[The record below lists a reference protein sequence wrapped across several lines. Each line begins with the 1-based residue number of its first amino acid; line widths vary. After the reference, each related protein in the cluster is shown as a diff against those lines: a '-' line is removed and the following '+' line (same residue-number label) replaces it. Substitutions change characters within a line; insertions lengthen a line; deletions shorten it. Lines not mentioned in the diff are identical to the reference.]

1 MHCTVEPTEG
11 NKVKVNISV
20 DEDTF
25 DRDIELAYRKLA
37 RQVRIP
43 GFRPG
48 KAPRRVIEAHL
59 GDEGKRAARA
69 QAIEDAVPKYLAEA
83 VKQHDIDIIA
93 TPKVDHVHGAE
104 DAAGPISFHC
114 ELEIRP
120 VVSVAGYAGLRV
132 ELPAVAA
139 SESEIEE
146 VVNNERKRHGTL
158 IDASRPIATGDQVTL
173 DLSATRN
180 GEPVPGLNVEAWL
193 YEVGRGWVAAGF
205 DDQLI
210 GLNAGDEKQFKAVP
224 NGNEDEADF
233 SLKVVKVQELQLP
246 DATDQWVADTFGEFD
261 TVDQWRAAIATR
273 MNESRLNQARSSIVD
288 RVTDELAKLVDI
300 DLPEAM
306 VDGDLRS
313 RVRNTVET
321 FQRQGIAIAQ
331 FLQITGQTE
340 EQFVEQLREQS
351 RKAVRVDLAL
361 RAIAA
366 DRGIDADDADVE
378 IEFERIAVRANVK
391 AKRVRSLYEKNDAV
405 GDLKAQIRKSK
416 ALEWLVREVAY
427 VDPQGA
433 AISADL
439 LLNEGVDIDP
449 TADTGASVDIAGESN
464 TGQDSTSTV
473 DDTPTDD

>member
-1 MHCTVEPTEG
+1 MQSTVEQLEG
-11 NKVKVNISV
+11 NKVKVSVSV
-20 DEDTF
+20 DEVAF
-25 DRDIELAYRKLA
+25 DQDIEVAYRKLA

-48 KAPRRVIEAHL
+48 KAPRRIIEAHL
-59 GDEGKRAARA
+59 GEDGKRAARA
-69 QAIEDAVPKYLAEA
+69 QAIEDAVPKYLAEV

-104 DAAGPISFHC
+104 DVSGPISFHC

-132 ELPAVAA
+132 EL
-139 SESEIEE
+139 SSITSTEKEIDE
-146 VVNNERKRHGTL
+146 VVDNERKRHGTL
-158 IDASRPIATGDQVTL
+158 VDATRPIATGDQVTL
-173 DLSATRN
+173 DLSASRN
-180 GEPVPGLNVEAWL
+180 GESVPGLNVEAWL
-193 YEVGRGWVAAGF
+193 YEVGRGWVAKGF
-205 DDQLI
+205 DDELV
-210 GLNAGDEKQFKAVP
+210 GLSAGDEKTFTAVP

-246 DATDQWVADTFGEFD
+246 ETTDQWVSDTFGEFD
-261 TVDQWRAAIATR
+261 TVAQWRSSIGDR
-273 MNESRLNQARSSIVD
+273 MNESRLNQARNSVVD

-313 RVRNTVET
+313 RVRNTVDT

-340 EQFVEQLREQS
+340 EQFIEQLREQS

-361 RAIAA
+361 RAIAS
-366 DRGIDADDADVE
+366 DEQMEADDADVNVE
-378 IEFERIAVRANVK
+378 LERIAVRANVK
-391 AKRVRSLYEKNDAV
+391 VKRVRSLYEKNDAI

-416 ALEWLVREVAY
+416 ALEWLVRQVTY
-427 VDPQGA
+427 VDTEGKPIA
-433 AISADL
+433 TDL
-439 LLNEGVDIDP
+439 LLDAGVDIDP
-449 TADTGASVDIAGESN
+449 TADTGASVNLGGESN
-464 TGQDSTSTV
+464 TNEEATSTV
-473 DDTPTDD
+473 DDDSPDE